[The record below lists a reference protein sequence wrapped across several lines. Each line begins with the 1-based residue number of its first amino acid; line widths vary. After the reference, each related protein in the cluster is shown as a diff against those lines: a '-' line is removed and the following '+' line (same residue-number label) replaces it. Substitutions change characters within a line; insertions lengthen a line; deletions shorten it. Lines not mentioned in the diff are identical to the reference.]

1 MRLVSMIVVATAAMT
16 GSAFATDAFIGQ
28 VGNGNEGFNVQL
40 GQSAGLPSTAVIYQE
55 NNGDFGPGV
64 NGHNALQVQI
74 GPDNYAYTYQQSV
87 YFDHTAASWQDGTLN
102 ESINVQLSSGDSGAD
117 TDFQAVTIQLGDNN
131 TAVNWQDTDD
141 YGYSFTLTATAP
153 SLVPTLDD
161 AGAGQF
167 LSVGLPSGFSF
178 N

>member
-28 VGNGNEGFNVQL
+28 VGDGNEGFNVQL
-40 GQSAGLPSTAVIYQE
+40 GQVSGLPSTAVIYQE
-55 NNGDFGPGV
+55 NDATTT

-74 GPDNYAYTYQQSV
+74 GPDNYAYTYQASD
-87 YFDHTAASWQDGTLN
+87 YYDHTAASWQDGTGN
-102 ESINVQLSSGDSGAD
+102 DSINVQLSSGDSGAD

-131 TAVNWQDTDD
+131 TAVNWQDTAD
-141 YGYSFTLTATAP
+141 YGYSFNLTASAP
-153 SLVPTLDD
+153 SLEPTLGG

-167 LSVGLPSGFSF
+167 LSVGLPSGFTF
-178 N
+178 D